1 MNSLLPGHQCYKI
14 STGRFE
20 RCSGCSRL
28 AILDSDVLI
37 RIRHG
42 HPIVHTVAT
51 GIVGVDETFDVA
63 DAMSFLREA
72 EMLLILRRSSGEWDL
87 RRPVNH
93 CDWVLNQNGNYSHER
108 TT

>member
-28 AILDSDVLI
+28 AILDSDVL
-37 RIRHG
+37 IRHG

-72 EMLLILRRSSGEWDL
+72 EMLLILRAFQWRMGFEKTGKPL
-87 RRPVNH
+87 RLGAKP
-93 CDWVLNQNGNYSHER
+93 ER
-108 TT
+108 ELQS

>member
-1 MNSLLPGHQCYKI
+1 
-14 STGRFE
+14 
-20 RCSGCSRL
+20 
-28 AILDSDVLI
+28 LDSDVLI

-72 EMLLILRRSSGEWDL
+72 EMLLILRAFRWRMGFEKTCKPL
-87 RRPVNH
+87 RLGAEP
-93 CDWVLNQNGNYSHER
+93 ER
-108 TT
+108 ELQS